1 MPSASTIIL
10 RNCRDRKRLRD
21 MDRKRD
27 EKHMIPL
34 FIATLVLIALIGM
47 YSTWTVSQT
56 FDKAQTTW
64 QAERKDLLDRLMA
77 RDLPEVKQAQAIEHR
92 TEGPKST
99 SKRQNDARLIQM
111 AENAERG

>member
-1 MPSASTIIL
+1 
-10 RNCRDRKRLRD
+10 
-21 MDRKRD
+21 
-27 EKHMIPL
+27 MIPL
-34 FIATLVLIALIGM
+34 FITALVLITLIGM

-77 RDLPEVKQAQAIEHR
+77 RDLPEVKQAQAMEHR

-99 SKRQNDARLIQM
+99 SKRQNDARLMAM
-111 AENAERG
+111 AEKVEKE